1 MKEKRWQVYNK
12 KQKIQSNQHFNQ
24 EEDPKKQQQM

>member
-12 KQKIQSNQHFNQ
+12 KQEIQFNQHFNQ
-24 EEDPKKQQQM
+24 GKDPKKQQQI